1 MKLYHVSPQH
11 YTDAILEEGLDP
23 MKCREPRGR
32 VWFYTNERQAKLHA
46 GYGSKHA
53 SNVWVVDEGDL
64 LGIDIETHWDTPWD
78 DKACYVTMSSRRTC

>member
-53 SNVWVVDEGDL
+53 PE
-64 LGIDIETHWDTPWD
+64 
-78 DKACYVTMSSRRTC
+78 